1 MKDNTRILDIFKNL
15 KQKGFQED
23 RTIEPPTLNLN
34 ANSRILL
41 VDGMNMFLRAFSV
54 VNRVNI
60 SGNPVGGMTGFLRS
74 LGAMIKLHNPT
85 KVILAFDGERGS
97 QARKYLYRPYKAN
110 RDNKKVI
117 NTKLYS
123 SVEEEKGSKND
134 QITRLID
141 YLRCLPITMM
151 IYDDLEA
158 DDIIAYLAKYI
169 PETYPDSFT
178 YIVSSDQDYMQL
190 VNERVLVY
198 SPTKKLMYDT
208 HSVLSEYGIH
218 PLNLNVYKALVGDN
232 SDNLPGVSGVGDKT
246 VAKLFEGLKE
256 PETKGLEYIYE
267 TCEEKPVKSVLY
279 DRILFVK
286 KTVEIMY
293 QIMDLHNPNI
303 HPDNIEDIERLY
315 HKKVPALDK
324 ATFMQLYVED
334 RLGDIIPYTNN
345 WLECFKPLAFY
356 KPK

>member
-1 MKDNTRILDIFKNL
+1 MDKSKLLNIFKNI
-15 KQKGFQED
+15 KEEKNGP
-23 RTIEPPTLNLN
+23 IEPVLNLH
-34 ANSRILL
+34 ANSRVLL
-41 VDGMNMFLRAFSV
+41 IDGLNMFLRSFST
-54 VNRVNI
+54 VNKVNI
-60 SGNPVGGMTGFLRS
+60 SGVAVGGMTGFLRS
-74 LGAMIKLHNPT
+74 LGSMIKLHNPT
-85 KVILAFDGERGS
+85 KVIIAFDGEKGS

-110 RDNKKVI
+110 RDGKKI
-117 NTKLYS
+117 TNTKLFS
-123 SVEEEKGSKND
+123 TVEEEKGSKND